1 MKSKIIKLLAGK
13 ASKKEKIQLLLAF
26 LGSST
31 AVFTALVIVVA
42 GLLLVIFIGGAS
54 QTTSTEIGG
63 GGISVSEMT
72 MQWKDKVAKEAEK
85 NGIPDMVD
93 PLLGIIEA

>member
-31 AVFTALVIVVA
+31 AVLTALVIVVA
-42 GLLLVIFIGGAS
+42 SLLLVIFIGSLHRYDLALDCGQS
-54 QTTSTEIGG
+54 G
-63 GGISVSEMT
+63 SE
-72 MQWKDKVAKEAEK
+72 V
-85 NGIPDMVD
+85 
-93 PLLGIIEA
+93 L